1 MPQYSGNIAKVG
13 IKHQP
18 INQWDTIVEI
28 VEKQENLHTV
38 GSAHFTVSTLA
49 FVIHLFNFT

>member
-28 VEKQENLHTV
+28 VPLNTYKMAWRLSRQFQTKR
-38 GSAHFTVSTLA
+38 
-49 FVIHLFNFT
+49 